1 MWNAAAQAQGK
12 LQDPDQRSNSE
23 RYPTIT
29 LNALALNVLALN
41 ALKVPSLNELAAVL
55 GPLMVGLGLLLLF
68 LALLAYWTSSVYWA
82 SYDKKEQEKKWHEP
96 SS

>member
-29 LNALALNVLALN
+29 LNALALNV
-41 ALKVPSLNELAAVL
+41 LKVPSLNELAAVL